1 MKKQI
6 VQFLLGILYIGIV
19 TALLLSQVIAI
30 GEQTK
35 RLMTVVEI
43 LLLVIPL
50 VVILGLYIQVKN
62 RPEKTDDNETV
73 ENSNGK
79 TEHDTIEGVM
89 EQFGKWC
96 DQYELSEREAEV
108 AWLLYRGYTNRQIAE
123 ELYIAETTVKKHA
136 SHIYEK
142 TGVSGKKELKEK
154 FRRLIGVR

>member
-50 VVILGLYIQVKN
+50 VVILGLYI
-62 RPEKTDDNETV
+62 
-73 ENSNGK
+73 
-79 TEHDTIEGVM
+79 
-89 EQFGKWC
+89 
-96 DQYELSEREAEV
+96 
-108 AWLLYRGYTNRQIAE
+108 
-123 ELYIAETTVKKHA
+123 
-136 SHIYEK
+136 
-142 TGVSGKKELKEK
+142 
-154 FRRLIGVR
+154 